1 MKINR
6 MIGLLIFLFIAQ
18 FLLKDVF
25 HAVSRTTVAAL
36 ETVETASKVTTK
48 ELSK

>member
-6 MIGLLIFLFIAQ
+6 MIGLLFFLFVAQ
-18 FLLKDVF
+18 FLLGDIF

-36 ETVETASKVTTK
+36 ETIETASKVTTK
-48 ELSK
+48 EMSK